1 MLITKDASDKQLS
14 IQIFTD
20 DFGFQ
25 QNLFTHYVLK
35 NKAEECNIV
44 NRDHKFKVSWQQ
56 INFNRISAQKN
67 L

>member
-25 QNLFTHYVLK
+25 QNLFTNYVLK
-35 NKAEECNIV
+35 NKAEGCNIV
-44 NRDHKFKVSWQQ
+44 NRDHKF
-56 INFNRISAQKN
+56 
-67 L
+67 